1 MPQPKNPNVIDGL
14 ASIRAARRAG
24 ETGHGRK
31 LKTRP
36 SQTRL
41 SDADKPREGAHA
53 TVASRIGS
61 TAVPPRHDLL
71 CYECGYAF
79 VIRGRIHKPLC
90 PKCRCSLSM
99 EDLCIR
105 GEWSGNVKTIGSV
118 EVTPDGRITEG
129 SIVARD
135 LVLEGDARGG
145 RLSVGRCLELGARA
159 RYSPRRTTFR
169 DMRIRP
175 GARITLRHKVAC
187 RNLDIEGR
195 LKASVTCEGMVRIKA
210 GGVLE
215 GALQAPHLEVEEGGG
230 LRADIAVRPQDPPQ
244 SGRKEKNHGR

>member
-1 MPQPKNPNVIDGL
+1 MPHPKNPNVIDGL

-41 SDADKPREGAHA
+41 PDADTPPEGSQR
-53 TVASRIGS
+53 TIASRIGS

-79 VIRGRIHKPLC
+79 VVRGRIQKPIC
-90 PKCRCSLSM
+90 PKCHCSLAM
-99 EDLCIR
+99 DDLCIR
-105 GEWSGNVKTIGSV
+105 GEWAGDVKTIGSV
-118 EVTPDGRITEG
+118 EITTDGRITEG

-145 RLSVGRCLELGARA
+145 RLRVGRRLELGARA
-159 RYSPRRTTFR
+159 RYSPRQTTFR

-175 GARITLRHKVAC
+175 GARITLRHKVSC

-215 GALQAPHLEVEEGGG
+215 GALHAPHLEVEEGGG
-230 LRADIAVRPQDPPQ
+230 LRATIKVQPHDPP
-244 SGRKEKNHGR
+244 